1 MFLQMFWRP
10 DVVMTVAPAFVC
22 APAGWLVAKLT
33 GAKAWLHLQDF
44 EVDVAFQ
51 MGMLKGQRLKNLV
64 LGMERWMLKRFD
76 VVSSISGRML
86 QRLRDKGVSNENIR
100 LFPNWVDIDHVKTS
114 AKPSDYREQLN
125 IAPDAKVSLFSG
137 TLGAKQGLMVIP
149 DAAHRLAHRTDIVF
163 VVCGEGA
170 MKSQLVEA
178 AKTLPNLLLLP
189 LQPFERL
196 GELLGLADVHL
207 LTQSEDVEDLVLPS
221 KLTGML
227 ASGRAI
233 IATCREGTEIA
244 AVVSQCGIVVP
255 PAHGEALAA
264 AIERLADDRD
274 QRDTMGTN
282 ARAYSETNLS
292 REKVLGNLLAQL
304 ETITWAGPAELS
316 EQYKG

>member
-1 MFLQMFWRP
+1 
-10 DVVMTVAPAFVC
+10 
-22 APAGWLVAKLT
+22 
-33 GAKAWLHLQDF
+33 
-44 EVDVAFQ
+44 
-51 MGMLKGQRLKNLV
+51 
-64 LGMERWMLKRFD
+64 
-76 VVSSISGRML
+76 
-86 QRLRDKGVSNENIR
+86 
-100 LFPNWVDIDHVKTS
+100 
-114 AKPSDYREQLN
+114 
-125 IAPDAKVSLFSG
+125 
-137 TLGAKQGLMVIP
+137 
-149 DAAHRLAHRTDIVF
+149 
-163 VVCGEGA
+163 

-244 AVVSQCGIVVP
+244 TVVSQCGIVVP
-255 PAHGEALAA
+255 PAHGAALAA

-304 ETITWAGPAELS
+304 ETITWAGSAELS